1 MWDLPLLLLGL
12 LGLWGGTEIALQ
24 TTLELA
30 ERHGLSHAFLGLTV
44 LAVGTDLPE
53 LLVAVD
59 GGFHRLA
66 GTPTSGVVVGNA
78 VGSAIL
84 QGSLVLGVAG
94 LVSHLRLAPHLL
106 RRDGATL
113 MLAILLLGL
122 VAGDGRVEWF
132 EGASLLAV
140 YAVYSIALV
149 QAERASEK
157 LSGGPGRRLLVTG
170 AGIVLGL
177 GTVIG
182 SAELVVGRSLV
193 LAEEWGVSQTL
204 IGILLV
210 GTGTSLPELAL
221 SLGAA
226 AKGRAGLSV
235 GNVVG
240 SNIFDILVPIGASS
254 VISPLEVERWT
265 LRLDLPALVAI
276 TLLAL
281 LFFRRRRGI
290 HRPQALA
297 LILVF
302 LAYALL
308 RVAV

>member
-1 MWDLPLLLLGL
+1 
-12 LGLWGGTEIALQ
+12 
-24 TTLELA
+24 
-30 ERHGLSHAFLGLTV
+30 
-44 LAVGTDLPE
+44 
-53 LLVAVD
+53 VAVD
-59 GGFHRLA
+59 GGLHRLA

-78 VGSAIL
+78 VGSAII

-94 LVSHLRLAPHLL
+94 LVGHLRLAPRLL

-113 MLAILLLGL
+113 VLAIVLLGL
-122 VAGDGRVEWF
+122 AAGDGRVEWF
-132 EGASLLAV
+132 EGASLLVV
-140 YAVYSIALV
+140 YAIYSVALV
-149 QAERASEK
+149 QAERATEK
-157 LSGGPGRRLLVTG
+157 VRGGPGRSLLVTA
-170 AGIVLGL
+170 AGIALGL
-177 GTVIG
+177 AAVIG
-182 SAELVVGRSLV
+182 SAELVVDRSLA

-210 GTGTSLPELAL
+210 GAGTSLPELAL

-235 GNVVG
+235 GNVIG
-240 SNIFDILVPIGASS
+240 SNVFDILVPIGASS
-254 VISPLEVERWT
+254 VIAPLEVDRWM

-281 LFFRRRRGI
+281 AFFRRRRGI

-297 LILVF
+297 LILGF